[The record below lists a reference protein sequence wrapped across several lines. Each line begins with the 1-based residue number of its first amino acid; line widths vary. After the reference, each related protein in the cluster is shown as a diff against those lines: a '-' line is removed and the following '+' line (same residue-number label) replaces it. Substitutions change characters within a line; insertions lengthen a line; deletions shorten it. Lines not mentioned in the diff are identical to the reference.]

1 MILVTYLLTILVL
14 ILNFYKH
21 IIEGG
26 DGRFEGSTAPVID
39 LGMYWFKYLN
49 TVKITL
55 EEYFI
60 DSYVEEFFE

>member
-1 MILVTYLLTILVL
+1 MTWECHVDDSAKSRYNMILVTYLLTILVL

-39 LGMYWFKYLN
+39 LGMY
-49 TVKITL
+49 
-55 EEYFI
+55 
-60 DSYVEEFFE
+60 